1 MTHGTRRKKKKLR
14 KRSSEYPNLEENV
27 AQENVSSFK
36 NMNGIANGKLI

>member
-36 NMNGIANGKLI
+36 NMNSIANCKLI